1 MHPVAVPIT
10 VYVVVVV
17 GLAITDEPVVL
28 LNPVAGLH
36 EYVLA
41 PFTVNVA
48 DCPEQ
53 RVGSGETVSVIDR
66 KSTRLNSSHSRASRM
81 PSSA

>member
-1 MHPVAVPIT
+1 MHPVADPIT

-17 GLAITDEPVVL
+17 GLAITDEPVVP

-48 DCPEQ
+48 VCPEQ
-53 RVGSGETVSVIDR
+53 RVGSGETVSKIPLMETVTCAEAVQPFR
-66 KSTRLNSSHSRASRM
+66 
-81 PSSA
+81 